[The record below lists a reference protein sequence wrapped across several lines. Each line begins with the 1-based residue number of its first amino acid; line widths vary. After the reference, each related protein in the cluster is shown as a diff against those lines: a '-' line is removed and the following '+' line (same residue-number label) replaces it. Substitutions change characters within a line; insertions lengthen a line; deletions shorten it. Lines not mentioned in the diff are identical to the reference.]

1 MLIFNDIWQQEEAQ
15 QSSGIEEVKENKGD
29 KEKKKEE
36 FFDGKSEVGTSPIV
50 TLCTCS
56 YSIVLF
62 VCLKKK
68 LYTI

>member
-36 FFDGKSEVGTSPIV
+36 FFDGKSEVGGSP
-50 TLCTCS
+50 
-56 YSIVLF
+56 
-62 VCLKKK
+62 
-68 LYTI
+68 